1 MFKDGTWKRELD
13 KKDQIIV
20 LSTKIAEIQAK
31 IENQSKQVTAF
42 VTQATKETTLNLGTG
57 CKGGGTHC
65 SKQDPYTVVTW
76 HLTKMEDKV
85 SMNGKYY
92 FWCTGNHW
100 SGGTIKHNGMYAD
113 HKTCDHYA
121 W

>member
-1 MFKDGTWKRELD
+1 MLKDGTWKCELG

-42 VTQATKETTLNLGTG
+42 AAQATKETTLNLGTG
-57 CKGGGTHC
+57 GKGGGTHC
-65 SKQDPYTVVTW
+65 SKQDLYTVATW

-85 SMNGKYY
+85 SMNGKDY
-92 FWCTGNHW
+92 F
-100 SGGTIKHNGMYAD
+100 
-113 HKTCDHYA
+113 
-121 W
+121 